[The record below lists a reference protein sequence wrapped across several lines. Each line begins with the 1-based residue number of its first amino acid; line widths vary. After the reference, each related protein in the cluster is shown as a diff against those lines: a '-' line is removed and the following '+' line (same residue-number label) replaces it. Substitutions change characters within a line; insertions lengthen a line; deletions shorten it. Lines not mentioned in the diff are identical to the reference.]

1 GREYAHAAARPLSF
15 VCGDA
20 THLPLASASVDA
32 VTLFDVLEHVVD
44 DAGALRE
51 ALRVLRP
58 GGALLISAPNE
69 RWRFPYYRFM
79 RGLCPS
85 DAAIMAEWGHVRRG
99 YAVAQLDTMLALPH
113 AAATSFISPWTAV
126 SHDLA
131 FSRLPE
137 PLRRLACAAIAPL
150 VWGASL

>member
-1 GREYAHAAARPLSF
+1 APLSF

-20 THLPLASASVDA
+20 TRLPLASASVDA
-32 VTLFDVLEHVVD
+32 VTLFDVLEHID
-44 DAGALRE
+44 DDGSALRE

-69 RWRFPYYRFM
+69 RWRFPYYRLM

-99 YAVAQLDTMLALPH
+99 YSVAQLDAMLALPH
-113 AAATSFISPWTAV
+113 VTARSFISPWTAV

-131 FSRLPE
+131 FSRLPT
-137 PLRRLACAAIAPL
+137 RVRQLACALVAPL
-150 VWGASL
+150 TW